1 MSSGGFMEEIKTFII
16 DNSKQIW
23 TLLSVVI
30 GGVVTYIST
39 SASERRKIKRQNQKE
54 NLEQILIPYC
64 TCLEQTITRINQ
76 AYIEP
81 IKLSTDK
88 IFENWLSALSEPLV
102 YLEAAKRVFLSK
114 SMREKLN
121 NYKYKFEKFFADI
134 ERECEICLV
143 KYKNYISKKLMAFPD
158 VLQPMF
164 ISFSMDKNTSTKVK
178 IAIINHKN
186 LSLINDFSKIDFVIN
201 DDPDEYVHTAVNLSD
216 EIRDTWS
223 TIRCGE
229 IDISEIDTP
238 EIKIACSLL
247 EYIEENIF
255 NEQVVIS
262 KIIAETQGANE
273 LIELT
278 DNLNKMHKELIKTI
292 DKITN

>member
-1 MSSGGFMEEIKTFII
+1 
-16 DNSKQIW
+16 
-23 TLLSVVI
+23 
-30 GGVVTYIST
+30 
-39 SASERRKIKRQNQKE
+39 
-54 NLEQILIPYC
+54 
-64 TCLEQTITRINQ
+64 
-76 AYIEP
+76 
-81 IKLSTDK
+81 
-88 IFENWLSALSEPLV
+88 
-102 YLEAAKRVFLSK
+102 
-114 SMREKLN
+114 
-121 NYKYKFEKFFADI
+121 
-134 ERECEICLV
+134 
-143 KYKNYISKKLMAFPD
+143 MAFPD

-164 ISFSMDKNTSTKVK
+164 ISFSMNKNTSTKVK
-178 IAIINHKN
+178 IAIINHNN

-229 IDISEIDTP
+229 IDISEIDNP

-262 KIIAETQGANE
+262 KIIDQTQGANE
-273 LIELT
+273 LRELT
-278 DNLNKMHKELIKTI
+278 DSLNKMHKELIKTI